1 MNVANHQEKE
11 KNEKTFKRKEGEDR
25 PILKR
30 LRATLLWSFRGLHGE
45 KMVCVR
51 RVPGVTGTL
60 GKANSHFDPTQTGR
74 GPHHHFEAAVDW
86 CSSIL
91 LALHVHTIYKVLAGN
106 MATLTNFLK
115 FLKNYLK
122 VSGQTV
128 HGSRVS
134 CYTSYI
140 KG

>member
-1 MNVANHQEKE
+1 MSLI
-11 KNEKTFKRKEGEDR
+11 FGEDDNFDAQLNR
-25 PILKR
+25 KFGFVVFKLLK
-30 LRATLLWSFRGLHGE
+30 S
-45 KMVCVR
+45 K
-51 RVPGVTGTL
+51 VP
-60 GKANSHFDPTQTGR
+60 
-74 GPHHHFEAAVDW
+74 
-86 CSSIL
+86 
-91 LALHVHTIYKVLAGN
+91 AGN

-140 KG
+140 KR